1 MIRTDSG
8 LAAMTN
14 GIVRVFLESNM
25 SIVLIIVAAIVGVG
39 ALLITPREEDP
50 QIVVPLADVIVEFPG
65 YSAQQTEQLVT
76 NPLERLLYQIDG
88 VEYVYSRSMRD
99 RSIVTV
105 RFFVGQD
112 RERSLVKIRK
122 KIDENLDIV
131 PPGASTPVIKPREI
145 DDVPIV
151 TLTLVSRSGDVYTA
165 RRVGE
170 ELVERLSKQRDVSR
184 SQIIGGQGRVLS
196 IQLDQDRLP
205 AFNLAPNQILEAIR
219 ATNLNRSV
227 GAFSL
232 DDRRIEIETNGAVG
246 SANELRDLVVS
257 VFEGAPVYLRD
268 VATII
273 DGPDEITSFV
283 RHRWGPARDTVETE
297 HDAAG
302 TVLNLRQDD
311 DPISAQAVTIAI
323 SKKKGTN
330 AVTVAKDVINN
341 ARRLTKDLVP
351 DDIELIVTRNYGLN
365 ANEKVNELIE
375 SLGVAI
381 VIVIALLT
389 IGLGWRE
396 AVIVAVAVPVVF
408 GLTLL
413 VNMLMG
419 YTINRVTLFALILS
433 LGLIVDDPIVDVE
446 NISRLFK
453 LRKKPTRETVLEAV
467 SEIRPPLIVATLAVI
482 ASFIPL
488 SFITGLMGPYMAPMA
503 LNVPIAMA
511 MSMLVAFTITPWLS
525 YHMLRGPM
533 LKSIAKEAEHNEG
546 TPEHCDFD
554 DIDACRGTLLD
565 RILRPMI
572 TPLVS
577 SRRSA
582 WMFLGIIALITIITA
597 GLAVFRLVPLKLL
610 PYDNKGEL
618 LLVIDTDKGTPLER
632 TDAVVRELESA
643 IATVPEVTDFTS
655 YVGVPSPIDFNGLVR
670 QYYFR
675 TGDHYA
681 EIRINLA
688 PKHTRAQQSHA
699 IGLRIRDQLTAIAQK
714 HHARIKLVEIPPGPP
729 VLSTVAVEVYGS
741 EDRTYD
747 DLIEAAKVVR
757 TRLSKEPGIVD
768 LDWSVEHQS
777 PRMTFEVDTVKAAI
791 NGVSV
796 QAIANTLGIALH
808 GLDAGIADAPNERHP
823 LALRLRLP
831 EPERSSLADLARIQV
846 GSNHG
851 ALVPLSEIG
860 QWHTATT
867 DQPILHKNLSRVV
880 YVLAETAGRQPA
892 DIVIDTQVDRQPY
905 EGSDAGFV
913 ADDPPRQAKGRTY
926 LDNAFGKGGGVAWGV
941 GKDYQLRFA
950 GEGEWKITLDVF
962 RDLGLAFAAALI
974 AIYILLVAQ
983 TKSFALP
990 MIIMLSIPLTV
1001 IGIMPGFWL
1010 LNLLSGNGSTTG
1022 GYLNPTLF
1030 TATAMIGMIALSGIV
1045 TRQATILVDFIHQG
1059 LRRGKPLD
1067 EAIIASCVVRL
1078 RPILLTALTAM
1089 LSAAPIIIDPIFSG
1103 LAWALIFGLGAATV
1117 FAVFVIPVAYWLLAP
1132 PFKTDTDLS
1141 A

>member
-1 MIRTDSG
+1 
-8 LAAMTN
+8 
-14 GIVRVFLESNM
+14 
-25 SIVLIIVAAIVGVG
+25 
-39 ALLITPREEDP
+39 
-50 QIVVPLADVIVEFPG
+50 
-65 YSAQQTEQLVT
+65 
-76 NPLERLLYQIDG
+76 
-88 VEYVYSRSMRD
+88 MRD

-131 PPGASTPVIKPREI
+131 PPGASIPVIKPREI

-170 ELVERLSKQRDVSR
+170 ELVERLSKERDVSR
-184 SQIIGGQGRVLS
+184 SEIIGGQGRVLT
-196 IQLDQDRLP
+196 IELDLDRMP
-205 AFNLAPNQILEAIR
+205 AFNLAPNQILAAIR
-219 ATNLNRSV
+219 ATNLNQTA
-227 GAFSL
+227 GTFSL
-232 DDRRIEIETNGAVG
+232 DDQRIEIETQGAVQT
-246 SANELRDLVVS
+246 ADDLKNLVVG
-257 VFEGAPVYLRD
+257 VFEGTPVYLQD

-273 DGPDEITSFV
+273 DGPDEITRFV
-283 RHRWGPARDTVETE
+283 RHRWGPARDTINSQF
-297 HDAAG
+297 DAAG
-302 TVLNLRQDD
+302 TVLNPSATDNPL
-311 DPISAQAVTIAI
+311 SAQAVTIAV

-330 AVTVAKDVINN
+330 AVTVAKGVISN
-341 ARRLTKDLVP
+341 ARRLTESLVP

-381 VIVIALLT
+381 IIVIALLT

-396 AVIVAVAVPVVF
+396 AIIVAVAVPVVF

-413 VNMLMG
+413 VNLLMG

-503 LNVPIAMA
+503 LNVPVAMA

-525 YHMLRGPM
+525 YHMLRGPI
-533 LKSIAKEAEHNEG
+533 LKSIANANANDSEAAEICEV
-546 TPEHCDFD
+546 D

-565 RILRPMI
+565 RILRPLI

-582 WMFLGIIALITIITA
+582 WIFLSIIALITIITG

-643 IATVPEVTDFTS
+643 IATIPEVTDFTL

-675 TGDHYA
+675 TGTHYA

-714 HHARIKLVEIPPGPP
+714 HGARIKLVEIPPGPP
-729 VLSTVAVEVYGS
+729 VFSTVTVEVYGS

-747 DLIEAAKVVR
+747 DLIGAADIVR
-757 TRLSKEPGIVD
+757 TRLAKEPGIVD

-777 PRMTFEVDTVKAAI
+777 PRTSFEVDTVKSAI

-796 QAIANTLGIALH
+796 DAVASTLAIALNGF
-808 GLDAGIADAPNERHP
+808 DAGIADAPHERHP

-831 EPERSSLADLARIQV
+831 EPDRSSLHDLARIQV
-846 GSNHG
+846 ASNQG
-851 ALVPLSEIG
+851 VLVPLSEIG
-860 QWHTATT
+860 HWRVGTT

-892 DIVIDTQVDRQPY
+892 DIVIDTLVDRQVYNGP
-905 EGSDAGFV
+905 GAGFV
-913 ADDPPRQAKGRTY
+913 SADEPRAADGRTF
-926 LDNAFGKGGGVAWGV
+926 LDTARGNGGGVAWGV
-941 GKDYQLRFA
+941 SPDYQLRFA

-990 MIIMLSIPLTV
+990 LIIMLSIPLTV
-1001 IGIMPGFWL
+1001 IGIMPGFWV
-1010 LNLLSGNGSTTG
+1010 LNLLSGDGSTTG

-1132 PFKTDTDLS
+1132 PFESNDKRADEK
-1141 A
+1141 